1 MKKQTGMTRV
11 EILVVITV
19 IFILLP
25 ILYFG
30 AKNWKKDEAERKC
43 FNQQAEYEIALLKYV
58 ACKDLKEGTK
68 IEHENVL
75 IHDGIKPSNFKCPEN
90 GVYTFDKF
98 LQFTKKPAVEC
109 SKHKIKRVK

>member
-1 MKKQTGMTRV
+1 MKIQKGMTQM

-19 IFILLP
+19 IFILLL

-30 AKNWKKDEAERKC
+30 AKNWKKDEAEREC
-43 FNQQAEYEIALLKYV
+43 FKQQEEYEVALLKYV
-58 ACKDLKEGTK
+58 ACKDLKEGTE

-98 LQFTKKPAVEC
+98 LQFTKKPAVIC
-109 SKHKIKRVK
+109 SKHKIKRVE